1 MANIFLETALLYADI
16 GFYIFPCREYPSK
29 PYTDKKTGKIKIS
42 KEKSPYVS
50 SGFKEASLDKNQIS
64 EWWQKWPRA
73 CIGIS
78 CQQSNL
84 FLVDIDV
91 KNGRKG
97 IDNYMM
103 LGISDK
109 GALHSRT
116 PSKGLHM
123 LFSGKGK
130 SSTDVEKGIDTRGE
144 GGYFIAPPSY
154 ITSGT
159 FPGKYIALDEWNR
172 IPDEISLED
181 IEKLH
186 ANKETKRTSR
196 IDYYTPDKINNPET
210 IAKVKKALE
219 DLPMHFV
226 DSYSEWI
233 TIGMSLYNL
242 GNEGLE
248 LWDNWS
254 KKSDKYE
261 DGACEDRWGYFD
273 PDEISLAS
281 LFYYAKQ
288 K

>member
-1 MANIFLETALLYADI
+1 MANIFLETALSYADL
-16 GFYIFPCREYPSK
+16 GFYIFPCRELPSK

-50 SGFKEASLDKNQIS
+50 SGFKEASIDKNQIS

-154 ITSGT
+154 IVSGA
-159 FPGKYIALDEWNR
+159 FPGKYIALDEWNH
-172 IPDEISLED
+172 IPDEISMED

-186 ANKETKRTSR
+186 ANKNNNKKSSLKL
-196 IDYYTPDKINNPET
+196 YTQEKINNPEM
-210 IAKVKKALE
+210 IKRVRDALDLLPKKYYENYSNWISVGLALE
-219 DLPMHFV
+219 
-226 DSYSEWI
+226 
-233 TIGMSLYNL
+233 SLGKEGYVL
-242 GNEGLE
+242 WNE
-248 LWDNWS
+248 WS
-254 KKSDKYE
+254 KKSKKYDE
-261 DGACEDRWGYFD
+261 SVCEEKWNTFSAN
-273 PDEISLAS
+273 EISLS
-281 LFYYAKQ
+281 SIFFWSKNG
-288 K
+288 